1 MIHFLELHFVE
12 LVTITSIIY
21 LTLATILLLYQTP
34 DTAVYKTFRRSKR
47 LMAGG
52 MMLISLN
59 IWIWIASF
67 TGSWTEYNNWVPCF
81 DIILFYLMGIC
92 FSFSLSSLLDPH
104 YISRKRCRTIA
115 VKFTM
120 TVFFALI
127 AMTDALKAYHRC
139 AEGIPDTPAAYRPDR
154 TAGDAHR
161 TYLLLQQVLSEKQR
175 PLRKLLLER
184 EEPFHQMAQGEPLA
198 LLRHADTGRDIHPY
212 GCPVQLAGAILCGGH
227 EPLYSGKH
235 HQLCL

>member
-67 TGSWTEYNNWVPCF
+67 TGSWTEYNNWVPF
-81 DIILFYLMGIC
+81 EA
-92 FSFSLSSLLDPH
+92 PVRTV
-104 YISRKRCRTIA
+104 YIKL
-115 VKFTM
+115 
-120 TVFFALI
+120 ALI
-127 AMTDALKAYHRC
+127 HVEKFAFKLEM
-139 AEGIPDTPAAYRPDR
+139 P
-154 TAGDAHR
+154 TAN
-161 TYLLLQQVLSEKQR
+161 T
-175 PLRKLLLER
+175 
-184 EEPFHQMAQGEPLA
+184 
-198 LLRHADTGRDIHPY
+198 T
-212 GCPVQLAGAILCGGH
+212 
-227 EPLYSGKH
+227 
-235 HQLCL
+235 

>member
-1 MIHFLELHFVE
+1 MIHFLEQHFVE

-81 DIILFYLMGIC
+81 DIILFYLMASASASRSAVCSTLI
-92 FSFSLSSLLDPH
+92 
-104 YISRKRCRTIA
+104 ISP
-115 VKFTM
+115 
-120 TVFFALI
+120 
-127 AMTDALKAYHRC
+127 
-139 AEGIPDTPAAYRPDR
+139 GSAA
-154 TAGDAHR
+154 
-161 TYLLLQQVLSEKQR
+161 
-175 PLRKLLLER
+175 
-184 EEPFHQMAQGEPLA
+184 
-198 LLRHADTGRDIHPY
+198 GR
-212 GCPVQLAGAILCGGH
+212 
-227 EPLYSGKH
+227 
-235 HQLCL
+235 